1 MSKEEAGGKE
11 TNFVTL
17 DGNRY
22 KFNKDGI
29 DTIEFYISTNAGELP
44 KPLVKVASGGEVSRV
59 MLSLKSVLAGMD
71 QIPVLVFDEIDTGI
85 SGRIAQ
91 KVGSALKSL
100 SNFHQIIAITHLPQ
114 IAAFSDI
121 HFSVVKIENEGSTST
136 HVNRLGESEKVNEIA
151 KLISGAEITG
161 ASLKSAKELM
171 AGEGLFS

>member
-1 MSKEEAGGKE
+1 
-11 TNFVTL
+11 
-17 DGNRY
+17 
-22 KFNKDGI
+22 
-29 DTIEFYISTNAGELP
+29 
-44 KPLVKVASGGEVSRV
+44 VASGGEVSRV

-91 KVGSALKSL
+91 KVGSALKTL

-121 HFSVVKIENEGSTST
+121 HFSVVKIENDGSTST